1 MITCAT
7 RQKREPQ
14 ALRRM
19 TLPLWCANV
28 ARNCGKWP
36 HTACPPRRSFVASDA
51 RRRGQATPQR
61 TQITTAFGA
70 VLHTPAMLAGVHN
83 TVDFTMIADT

>member
-1 MITCAT
+1 MQAREENDFALVV
-7 RQKREPQ
+7 RQSCSL
-14 ALRRM
+14 LRQM
-19 TLPLWCANV
+19 DS
-28 ARNCGKWP
+28 

-51 RRRGQATPQR
+51 RRRGQATPHR